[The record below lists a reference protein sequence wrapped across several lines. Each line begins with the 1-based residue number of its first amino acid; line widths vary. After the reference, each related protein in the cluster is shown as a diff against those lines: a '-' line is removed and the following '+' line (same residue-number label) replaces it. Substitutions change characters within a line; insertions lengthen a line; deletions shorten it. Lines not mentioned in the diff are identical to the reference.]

1 MTQTM
6 TPIDMQRRRPPE
18 AGRIRI
24 GIKSGRAM
32 KAIDTFRFTSPHR
45 KALDQLAALHGGE
58 VRPWEDPMANK
69 GQFEVITEAKSIEV
83 MVVPN
88 GLSTGYEL
96 WNGGGCAR
104 RCDGYTV
111 EVAVKGMD
119 EPQESPCICNA
130 KGIRECDPKTRLNVV
145 IPNIDFFGVWR
156 LESKG
161 WNAAEELPGMYDMIS
176 NFAEQ
181 GSLVR
186 AHLNLEQRTKK
197 ANGKTKHF
205 AVPTL
210 SLAASPDQL
219 LSSPGNKSKLLLN
232 APQVDPD
239 TPQLEATLE
248 RKEDGEKQR
257 GTYEDPDDDVVEAV
271 IVDPER
277 EMAQEAQVRDIAT
290 QFGLDPDSVVAI
302 LWTMTDDPDKID
314 SFIGRASEGK
324 VLRITQNNTL
334 AWRSPE

>member
-1 MTQTM
+1 MNQTM

-45 KALDQLAALHGGE
+45 KALDQLAAIHGG
-58 VRPWEDPMANK
+58 VVKPWEDPMANK
-69 GQFEVITEAKSIEV
+69 GQFEVITDAKAIEV

-104 RCDGYTV
+104 RCDGYVV

-130 KGIRECDPKTRLNVV
+130 KGVRECDPKTRLNVV

-186 AHLNLEQRTKK
+186 AHLNLEQRMKK
-197 ANGKTKHF
+197 SNGQTKHF

-219 LSSPGNKSKLLLN
+219 LSAASSGSQLLLN
-232 APQVDPD
+232 APTPPSLNEQS
-239 TPQLEATLE
+239 TPQLSNALQISTTESGISDSD
-248 RKEDGEKQR
+248 ED
-257 GTYEDPDDDVVEAV
+257 VIEAV
-271 IVDPER
+271 IVDHER
-277 EMAQEAQVRDIAT
+277 EAAQEGHVRDIAGN
-290 QFGLDPDSVVAI
+290 FGLDPDSVVAI
-302 LWTMTDDPDKID
+302 LWKMTDDPDKID
-314 SFIGRASEGK
+314 SFIARSSEGK

-334 AWRSPE
+334 AWKAPE

>member
-32 KAIDTFRFTSPHR
+32 KAIDTFRFTSPH
-45 KALDQLAALHGGE
+45 KQAIEQLAALHGGE
-58 VRPWEDPMANK
+58 CRPWEDPMANK
-69 GQFEVITEAKSIEV
+69 GQFEVITQAKSVEV

-111 EVAVKGMD
+111 EVAVKGLD

-176 NFAEQ
+176 NFAEK

-197 ANGKTKHF
+197 SNGKTKHF

-219 LSSPGNKSKLLLN
+219 LSSTGSGSKLLLN
-232 APQVDPD
+232 APQPD
-239 TPQLEATLE
+239 TPQLTGTPKSSV
-248 RKEDGEKQR
+248 KEDGER
-257 GTYEDPDDDVVEAV
+257 EVSSDPDDDVIEAV

-277 EMAQEAQVRDIAT
+277 EMAQESQVRDIAAS
-290 QFGLDPDSVVAI
+290 FGLDPDSVVAI
-302 LWTMTDDPDKID
+302 LWSMTDDPDKID
-314 SFIGRASEGK
+314 SFIGRAGEGK

-334 AWRSPE
+334 AWRSAE